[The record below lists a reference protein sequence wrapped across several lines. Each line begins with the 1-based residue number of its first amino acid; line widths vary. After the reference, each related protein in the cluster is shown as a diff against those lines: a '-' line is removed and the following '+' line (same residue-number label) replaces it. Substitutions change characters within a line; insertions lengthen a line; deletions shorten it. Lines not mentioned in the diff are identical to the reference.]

1 MDTPRQRTEKMT
13 EGQVLLVFAG
23 ILMAA
28 SIIAWGLLER
38 ERNKREEQQMLER
51 LLYLSSGPARLTA
64 KAADRLNPFR
74 KG

>member
-1 MDTPRQRTEKMT
+1 MT
-13 EGQVLLVFAG
+13 DGQVLVMFAG
-23 ILMAA
+23 ILMGV
-28 SIIAWGLLER
+28 SVIAWGLLER